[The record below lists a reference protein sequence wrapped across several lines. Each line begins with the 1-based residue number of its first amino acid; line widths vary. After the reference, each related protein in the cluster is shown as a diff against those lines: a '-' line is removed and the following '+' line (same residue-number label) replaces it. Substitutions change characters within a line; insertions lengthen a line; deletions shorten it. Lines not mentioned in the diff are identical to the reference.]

1 MPHHPFRI
9 TWLCASG
16 IIDDPKNADR
26 YTRQG
31 TIPAQERIPTDAAP
45 PRTHLLLVQ
54 ELLGHATVAM
64 TLDRYSHVMPGMGEQ
79 TAAAM
84 DAALS

>member
-1 MPHHPFRI
+1 M
-9 TWLCASG
+9 
-16 IIDDPKNADR
+16 
-26 YTRQG
+26 
-31 TIPAQERIPTDAAP
+31 IPVHKRFPTDAAL

-64 TLDRYSHVMPGMGEQ
+64 TLDRYSHVTPGMGEE
-79 TAAAM
+79 TAVAM